1 MRGAPGT
8 SGPRARQ
15 GSEMRTDAPTP
26 DPAPRAQPPRR
37 RLPYA
42 LVLSPLLVGNVL
54 MLALCLLGFHMLSA
68 SRAYVG
74 GQSLWSQARAQAFK
88 HLRSYALNG
97 SPQQLAQFH
106 AALTVPLGDREARL
120 ALDREPLDRDYV
132 SAALRRGGNAAEDI
146 PGMIRLYRWF
156 GRSELM
162 QASVEAWR
170 RADQHIL
177 ELLAA
182 AAQLQQRIESAGV
195 AADPRPELTL
205 AALDALET
213 ELQTLEQQFSQALGE
228 ASRATYQRLAGLLV
242 LTALLLTLTAALM
255 LRAGLRRQMRAEAAL
270 EDAHRR
276 WTLAAASAGLG
287 IFEWTLDD
295 DRVLLDARACAIY
308 GVRPD
313 AEGLCELPRARL
325 RALVPQEDVPVLQ
338 LSLDDAVQAGPTPA
352 AAEPRLFRQRFR
364 IRPEHGEVAL
374 RHLEVTGQVHGRPE
388 AGERRKMVGVIRDIS
403 LQLQQEQLALDKVAA
418 ERSAAARMEFLSR
431 LSHEL
436 RTPLNAVLGFSD
448 LLLLGGPEA
457 LGPRPRRHVE
467 MIQAAGKHLL
477 RLVDDVLDI
486 SHIDAGH
493 YQVARTPVPMAPVL
507 AEAAALV
514 SSELREHAIALELP
528 PLPDPAL
535 AELQVLGDAQR
546 LSQALANLLSNACKY
561 NRPAGR
567 VRVTVQGDAQW
578 VRVAVEDQGPG
589 LSEQDQA
596 LLFQPFKRLPGTA
609 RLPGS
614 GLGLTIVK
622 LLVEQMG
629 GRVQVSSRLGE
640 GSCFI
645 LELPR
650 ASSPAPAPERAV

>member
-1 MRGAPGT
+1 
-8 SGPRARQ
+8 
-15 GSEMRTDAPTP
+15 MRTDAATP
-26 DPAPRAQPPRR
+26 SVPRAQPERR

-54 MLALCLLGFHMLSA
+54 MLSLCLLGFHILSA

-88 HLRSYALNG
+88 HLRNYALYG

-106 AALTVPLGDREARL
+106 AALAVPLGDREARL
-120 ALDREPLDRDYV
+120 GLDREQLD
-132 SAALRRGGNAAEDI
+132 SAAVTEALRRGGNAAEDI

-162 QASVEAWR
+162 RDSVHAWR
-170 RADQHIL
+170 RADEHIM
-177 ELLAA
+177 ELQAM
-182 AAQLQQRIESAGV
+182 AAQLQQRLESAGRMS
-195 AADPRPELTL
+195 DPRPELTL
-205 AALDALET
+205 ARLDALES

-228 ASRATYQRLAGLLV
+228 ASRATYQRLASVLV

-255 LRAGLRRQMRAEAAL
+255 LRAGLRRQRRAEAAL
-270 EDAHRR
+270 EDANRR

-287 IFEWTLDD
+287 IFEWTVDED
-295 DRVLLDARACAIY
+295 KVLLDPRACAIY
-308 GVRPD
+308 GLHVEG
-313 AEGLCELPRARL
+313 EGLCELPRCRL
-325 RALVPQEDVPVLQ
+325 RTLALEEDVPALQAVLDGA
-338 LSLDDAVQAGPTPA
+338 LGRPA
-352 AAEPRLFRQRFR
+352 SSAQQVPEGGRLFSHRYR
-364 IRPEHGEVAL
+364 IRPEHGQVAL
-374 RHLEVTGQVHGRPE
+374 RHLEVTGLLFDPTPS
-388 AGERRKMVGVIRDIS
+388 GERRKMVGVIRDIS

-493 YQVARTPVPMAPVL
+493 YQVARSPVPMAPVL
-507 AEAAALV
+507 TEAAALV
-514 SSELREHAIALELP
+514 SAELREHAIELQLP
-528 PLPDPAL
+528 SLPDAGL
-535 AELQVLGDAQR
+535 TELQVLGDAQR
-546 LSQALANLLSNACKY
+546 LSQALANLMSNACKY
-561 NRPAGR
+561 NRPGGQ
-567 VRVTVQGDAQW
+567 VRVTVQGDAHW

-589 LSEQDQA
+589 MSEQDLA

-609 RLPGS
+609 HLPGS

-640 GSCFI
+640 GSCFT

-650 ASSPAPAPERAV
+650 APSPAPAPERAV